1 MSPRVVEIVTNGRWI
16 KVSQQADLW
25 LSLCHADDGA
35 PVAQVRLICCQH
47 KVDGRCHGWGE
58 EARLVGASQA
68 ACAQDCG
75 AVGMHALAGMFV
87 RCASA

>member
-35 PVAQVRLICCQH
+35 PVAQVRLIGGEYKIKGGGQ
-47 KVDGRCHGWGE
+47 RWGE
-58 EARLVGASQA
+58 ESRSVGGS
-68 ACAQDCG
+68 
-75 AVGMHALAGMFV
+75 
-87 RCASA
+87 